1 LPKRS
6 PKQEGKDCCDVVSSI
21 FWLIHIQEG
30 RDDDALTDFKAAA
43 AEGSGFA
50 KSMLV
55 EMNPYAAMCNAML
68 KNVFT
73 SMADGRN
80 TDEVMEKNLKTSSG

>member
-1 LPKRS
+1 M
-6 PKQEGKDCCDVVSSI
+6 
-21 FWLIHIQEG
+21 
-30 RDDDALTDFKAAA
+30 TDFKAAA
-43 AEGSGFA
+43 KEGSGFA

-73 SMADGRN
+73 SMAEGKN
-80 TDEVMEKNLKTSSG
+80 TSEVMENNLKKKKHHDALISI

>member
-1 LPKRS
+1 MIS
-6 PKQEGKDCCDVVSSI
+6 EV
-21 FWLIHIQEG
+21 FWLLYIQEG